1 MKLTHKIPI
10 YALSIAL
17 VFIATSII
25 SIQMGTSLTN
35 LGDAFI
41 FLFASLFGPI
51 VGFISGSIGSSLAD
65 IALGWGHTAIYTFI
79 IKGIEG
85 LIVGLLFTKLR
96 KKEFKLSYNIYLFIF
111 SLIGSLIMIGGYY
124 VAESF
129 MYGSKEAALISIY
142 TNVLQASLSI
152 VTFLIVYNLLIK
164 VKIISKISKE
174 I

>member
-1 MKLTHKIPI
+1 MRLTHKIPLF
-10 YALSIAL
+10 ALSIAL
-17 VFIATSII
+17 VFVATSII

-41 FLFASLFGPI
+41 FLFASLFGPLA
-51 VGFISGSIGSSLAD
+51 GFISGSIGSALAD

-85 LIVGLLFTKLR
+85 LIVGLLFNKLR
-96 KKEFKLSYNIYLFIF
+96 KKEYKLSNNLYLFLF

-124 VAESF
+124 LAEAF
-129 MYGSKEAALISIY
+129 MYGSMEAAIISIY
-142 TNVLQASLSI
+142 TNILQASLSI